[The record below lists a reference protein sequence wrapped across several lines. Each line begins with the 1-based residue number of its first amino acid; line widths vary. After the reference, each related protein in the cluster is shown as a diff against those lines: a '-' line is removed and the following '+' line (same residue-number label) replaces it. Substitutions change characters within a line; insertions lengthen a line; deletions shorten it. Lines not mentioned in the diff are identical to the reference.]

1 MDAAYHVDSSSIPVL
16 SEMPL
21 HVCCPPLESITT
33 GEMFVPAEHPD
44 PVNREINEK
53 EAEDD
58 GSMKYVPPS

>member
-1 MDAAYHVDSSSIPVL
+1 
-16 SEMPL
+16 
-21 HVCCPPLESITT
+21 
-33 GEMFVPAEHPD
+33 MFVPAEHPD